1 MKNVQIEK
9 QFLLSQPDIYS
20 DVEIDPCILLSAVPQ
35 THALEFI
42 SYLLHLYNVR
52 IRTDHEFH
60 SRHLMQWM
68 MQMENTDKIRISNFI
83 QLNKELVFDT
93 SFKVI
98 NRRPFLNLVQYIL
111 VHSRPG
117 NEPLDSTHYSTLFK
131 CLLYFNSGENK
142 LQEQLF
148 NWDGT
153 GDTEQ
158 FANIIMVAQVRNI
171 EHERFKDYVIQF
183 LKVYYFFVF
192 LESHSKYA
200 GYLKVFLTHLG
211 LTSFTGYLWKLMNPF
226 LRLLTSETA
235 TPKMH
240 IDDAGKALHFYQQL
254 AINGK
259 IMEIDKDYKPL
270 RQYPLFESEVQTYT
284 FMDYRFFVDKFFQ
297 GFLFDFAT
305 TVKISYGNLK
315 ADMGNEF
322 SEHILFYTVMKKC
335 FGRYGTIRLTGEE
348 IKSMIGDGEPDYYI
362 REGAALFLFE
372 FKDVVLSADIKCCG
386 DAAKIKTGIADKL
399 EKNSLGKRKGISQLL
414 HTIKAIS
421 SGLYQEKNVDNVDVK
436 DIAIYPIIVHT
447 DITLESCGVNYFL
460 NKRMTGLAADV
471 AIENVSI
478 KNLVLINLDTLIKLQ
493 DHFADGK
500 LVLADC
506 IKAYISYISSD
517 DPQTATFPFDEF
529 VKYYFAE
536 QNKENMGNP
545 KDFNRIIASFASLR
559 SE

>member
-9 QFLLSQPDIYS
+9 QFLLSQPDIYP
-20 DVEIDPCILLSAVPQ
+20 DVEIDPCILLSTVPR

-68 MQMENTDKIRISNFI
+68 MQMENTDKIRVSNFI
-83 QLNKELVFDT
+83 QLNQKLVFDN

-98 NRRPFLNLVQYIL
+98 SRRPFLHLIQYIL

-117 NEPLDSTHYSTLFK
+117 NEPLHSIHYSVLFK
-131 CLLYFNSGENK
+131 CLLYFNSAENK

-148 NWDGT
+148 NWEVSGN
-153 GDTEQ
+153 TEQ
-158 FANIIMVAQVRNI
+158 FADLIMVAQVRNI

-192 LESHSKYA
+192 LESHTKYA
-200 GYLKVFLTHLG
+200 GYLKTFLAHLS
-211 LTSFTGYLWKLMNPF
+211 LTSYTEYLWKLMSPF
-226 LRLLTSETA
+226 LRLLTSETP

-240 IDDAGKALHFYQQL
+240 IDDTDQALHFYRQL
-254 AINGK
+254 IINEK
-259 IMEIDKDYKPL
+259 IITTDKDYKPL
-270 RQYPLFESEVQTYT
+270 RQYPLFESEAQTYT

-297 GFLFDFAT
+297 GFLFDFASSA
-305 TVKISYGNLK
+305 KISYSDLK

-322 SEHILFYTVMKKC
+322 SEHVLFYTAMKKC

-348 IKSMIGDGEPDYYI
+348 IKAMIGDSEPDYYL
-362 REGAALFLFE
+362 RNDADLFLFE
-372 FKDVVLSADIKCCG
+372 FKDVVLSTDIKYSG
-386 DAAKIKTGIADKL
+386 DAAKIKAGIANKL

-421 SGLYQEKNVDNVDVK
+421 SGLYRDKNVDSVIFK

-460 NKRMTGLAADV
+460 NKRMAELAVVV
-471 AIENVSI
+471 AIEHVSI

-500 LVLADC
+500 LVLGDC
-506 IKAYISYISSD
+506 IQAYISYISSG

-529 VKYYFAE
+529 VKYYFTD
-536 QNKENMGNP
+536 QNKETMGNP
-545 KDFNRIIASFASLR
+545 KDFNRIIALFAALKSK
-559 SE
+559 

>member
-9 QFLLSQPDIYS
+9 QFLLSQTDIYP
-20 DVEIDPCILLSAVPQ
+20 DAAIDPCILLSIVPQ
-35 THALEFI
+35 TRALEFI

-83 QLNKELVFDT
+83 QLHKNLVFDS

-98 NRRPFLNLVQYIL
+98 TRRPFLHMIQYIL

-117 NEPLDSTHYSTLFK
+117 NEPLKSVHYTLLFK
-131 CLLYFNSGENK
+131 CLLYFNLLENQV
-142 LQEQLF
+142 QEKLF
-148 NWDGT
+148 NWNGT

-192 LESHSKYA
+192 LESHQKYS
-200 GYLKVFLTHLG
+200 GYLKLFLTHLDLG
-211 LTSFTGYLWKLMNPF
+211 SYTGYLWNLMNPF
-226 LRLLTSETA
+226 LRLLTNETP

-240 IDDAGKALHFYQQL
+240 IDEAGKAQHFYQQL

-259 IMEIDKDYKPL
+259 TIETDKDYKPL
-270 RQYPLFESEVQTYT
+270 RQYPLFESEAQTYT

-335 FGRYGTIRLTGEE
+335 FDHYGTIRLTGDE
-348 IKSMIGDGEPDYYI
+348 IKSRIGDSEPDYYI
-362 REGAALFLFE
+362 RNGADIFLFE
-372 FKDVVLSADIKCCG
+372 FKDVVLSADIKYSG
-386 DAAKIKTGIADKL
+386 SIEKLKAGIADKF
-399 EKNSLGKRKGISQLL
+399 EKNSAGKRKGITQLL
-414 HTIKAIS
+414 HTIKAIN
-421 SGLYQEKNVDNVDVK
+421 SGIYRDKNIDNIDVK
-436 DIAIYPIIVHT
+436 DVSMYPIIVHT
-447 DITLESCGVNYFL
+447 DITFESCGVNYFL
-460 NKRMTGLAADV
+460 NKRMTELVKNAA
-471 AIENVSI
+471 INNVSI
-478 KNLVLINLDTLIKLQ
+478 KNLVLINFDTLIKLQ

-500 LVLADC
+500 LELADS
-506 IKAYISYISSD
+506 IKAYLTYISSD

-529 VKYYFAE
+529 VKYYFTE
-536 QNKENMGNP
+536 QNKEDMGNP
-545 KDFNRIIASFASLR
+545 KDFNRIISSFALLK